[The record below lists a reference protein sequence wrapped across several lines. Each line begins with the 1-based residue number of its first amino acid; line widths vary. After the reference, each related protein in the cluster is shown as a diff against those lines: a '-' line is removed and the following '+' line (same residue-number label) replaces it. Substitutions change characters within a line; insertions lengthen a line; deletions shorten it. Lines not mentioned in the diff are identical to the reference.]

1 MSITFIVYFSRYMF
15 LEKLSFIPKKFSFK
29 KLKIPRFEN
38 SSFYKK
44 FLYYEASMILTIF
57 LDFPFRR
64 NFLKTQLFIVLYII
78 KPRFRKKKFLIQYFV
93 KLFYSLFV
101 TIVLLYGF
109 LIPVVFHHVI
119 NGGIL

>member
-78 KPRFRKKKFLIQYFV
+78 KPRFCKKKFLIQYFV